1 MTRLIQGIS
10 NLKLNIFFRGNL
22 VSSNCESSEEFNRF
36 AARYL
41 RAGILIALVLNPL
54 FGLLDYLTAPELFQ
68 QFMGIRLIVSG
79 CFALMLA
86 YLVKNNGKVLN
97 IGFMVLSLV
106 VIQDSWFF
114 SHADLDDMQQ
124 MSLSF
129 VADFVGAGLVLLW
142 PIGLAFTF
150 LLLLFGVNIFLYSLV
165 SELTFGAF
173 MANGGFLVAAC
184 AVFSMVMVVSRY
196 YSLRAIMDSR
206 AELLRSNK
214 QMSLQNEIIRQKG
227 IELQNSNSRLREF
240 AHMVSHDLKTPL
252 RGIRNLAGWM
262 REDCSS
268 QLNKEGRTHLD
279 MMDRQI
285 IKMENLIRDMLEYS
299 KNGNLDSTQEW
310 ISLDD
315 LIQEVIETVD
325 VGRKTKFMVK
335 SSVPVIK
342 STRLVVGQVLQNLLS
357 NSIKHNDKQRAEVI
371 ISVSEEDGYVRF
383 SISDNGPG
391 IAPCDQS
398 KVFRLF
404 QTLGESGYESSGVGL
419 PVAKKM
425 VEDSG
430 GSIWIESER
439 GCGAVFHFTLPND
452 RIHS

>member
-1 MTRLIQGIS
+1 
-10 NLKLNIFFRGNL
+10 
-22 VSSNCESSEEFNRF
+22 
-36 AARYL
+36 
-41 RAGILIALVLNPL
+41 
-54 FGLLDYLTAPELFQ
+54 
-68 QFMGIRLIVSG
+68 
-79 CFALMLA
+79 
-86 YLVKNNGKVLN
+86 
-97 IGFMVLSLV
+97 
-106 VIQDSWFF
+106 
-114 SHADLDDMQQ
+114 
-124 MSLSF
+124 
-129 VADFVGAGLVLLW
+129 
-142 PIGLAFTF
+142 
-150 LLLLFGVNIFLYSLV
+150 
-165 SELTFGAF
+165 
-173 MANGGFLVAAC
+173 
-184 AVFSMVMVVSRY
+184 
-196 YSLRAIMDSR
+196 
-206 AELLRSNK
+206 
-214 QMSLQNEIIRQKG
+214 
-227 IELQNSNSRLREF
+227 
-240 AHMVSHDLKTPL
+240 
-252 RGIRNLAGWM
+252 
-262 REDCSS
+262 
-268 QLNKEGRTHLD
+268 
-279 MMDRQI
+279 
-285 IKMENLIRDMLEYS
+285 
-299 KNGNLDSTQEW
+299 
-310 ISLDD
+310 